1 MYMYYMHIQM
11 VTFTMGTWSYLSGF
25 VGMTNAKTPRLATTT
40 TKLTTRYTRDKH
52 DVGVEG

>member
-1 MYMYYMHIQM
+1 MYIYYMYIQM